1 MSDQQG
7 RDGFIEL
14 KMAKTET
21 IFECEKCGAQFPK
34 WIGRCSECGAWSSV
48 KETVP
53 ATPMARSA
61 SLAGNVIA
69 AKTVSFSDV
78 SSVSGARTPTGIN
91 EVDRVIGGGLI
102 MGEVILLCGEPGNG
116 KSTLAAQI
124 ANELGRTGAKTLY
137 VSGEESVEQVK
148 MRLDR
153 IGADL
158 TKINF
163 LGETDA
169 VVVAATILTE
179 RPGLAII
186 DSIQTMKTPGTDAG
200 SLGGVRSSAA
210 ILTDAAKKSGVP
222 TIVIGQVTKE
232 GGAAG
237 PKSLEHLVDVNL
249 SLEGDRESQF
259 RVLRAEKN
267 RFGSTEEVGVFVM
280 KEKGLKEVPNPSEL
294 FVRERSYLSGSAM
307 TATLEGS
314 RVMLV
319 EVQALV
325 HPSAYSAPVRRAS
338 GFDLNRL
345 QMIAAVLSS
354 RGGLNLGKAD
364 VHVNIVGG
372 IKLREPAADLA
383 VALAIYSAAKNRPLP
398 ADLCAFG
405 EVGLGGELRTVRGSD
420 RRITEALRFGL
431 KKIVSP
437 PDSRTIADAVSGL

>member
-1 MSDQQG
+1 M
-7 RDGFIEL
+7 
-14 KMAKTET
+14 
-21 IFECEKCGAQFPK
+21 
-34 WIGRCSECGAWSSV
+34 
-48 KETVP
+48 
-53 ATPMARSA
+53 
-61 SLAGNVIA
+61 
-69 AKTVSFSDV
+69 
-78 SSVSGARTPTGIN
+78 
-91 EVDRVIGGGLI
+91 IGGGLV

-158 TKINF
+158 SKINF

-169 VVVAATILTE
+169 VIVAATILTE

-210 ILTDAAKKSGVP
+210 ILTDAAIKSGVP
-222 TIVIGQVTKE
+222 TIIIGQVTKE
-232 GGAAG
+232 GAAAG

-294 FVRERSYLSGSAM
+294 FVRERSHLAGSAI
-307 TATLEGS
+307 TAALEGS

-345 QMIAAVLSS
+345 QMITAVLSS

-383 VALAIYSAAKNRPLP
+383 VALAIFSAAKNRPLP
-398 ADLCAFG
+398 SDLCAFG
-405 EVGLGGELRTVRGSD
+405 EIGLGGELRTVRGSD

>member
-1 MSDQQG
+1 MTK
-7 RDGFIEL
+7 I
-14 KMAKTET
+14 ET

-48 KETVP
+48 KAAIAAPV
-53 ATPMARSA
+53 ARSS
-61 SLAGNVIA
+61 SLVANAA

-78 SSVSGARTPTGIN
+78 SSASGARTPTGIN
-91 EVDRVIGGGLI
+91 EVDRVIGGGLV

-124 ANELGRTGAKTLY
+124 ANELGRTGAKSLY

-158 TKINF
+158 SKINF

-169 VVVAATILTE
+169 VVVAATILTH

-200 SLGGVRSSAA
+200 SLAGVRSSAA

-222 TIVIGQVTKE
+222 TIIIGQVTKD
-232 GGAAG
+232 GAAAG

-294 FVRERSYLSGSAM
+294 FVRERSYLAGSAM
-307 TATLEGS
+307 TAALEGS

-345 QMIAAVLSS
+345 QMITAVLSS
-354 RGGLNLGKAD
+354 RGGLNLGRAD

-383 VALAIYSAAKNRPLP
+383 VALAIYSAAKNRSLP
-398 ADLCAFG
+398 SDLCAFG

-437 PDSRTIADAVSGL
+437 PGSHTITDAINGL

>member
-1 MSDQQG
+1 MP
-7 RDGFIEL
+7 
-14 KMAKTET
+14 KPET
-21 IFECEKCGAQFPK
+21 IFSCEKCGAQFPK
-34 WIGRCSECGAWSSV
+34 WTGRCSECGAWSTIKEEMRKADPGRGASV
-48 KETVP
+48 P
-53 ATPMARSA
+53 
-61 SLAGNVIA
+61 LAA
-69 AKTVSFSDV
+69 AKTVSFTDV
-78 SSVSGARTPTGIN
+78 SSSGGQRMPTGIN

-102 MGEVILLCGEPGNG
+102 IGEVILLCGEPGNG

-124 ANELGRTGAKTLY
+124 ADSLGKTGAKSLY
-137 VSGEESVEQVK
+137 VSGEESAEQVK
-148 MRLDR
+148 LRLER

-158 TKINF
+158 SKINF

-169 VVVAATILTE
+169 ATVAATIQAE
-179 RPGLAII
+179 HPGLAII
-186 DSIQTMKTPGTDAG
+186 DSIQTMKTAGNDAG

-210 ILTDAAKKSGVP
+210 ILTEAAKRTGVP
-222 TIVIGQVTKE
+222 IIIIGQVTKE

-249 SLEGDRESQF
+249 SLEGDRESQY

-280 KEKGLKEVPNPSEL
+280 KEKGLKEVANPSEL
-294 FVRERSYLSGSAM
+294 FVRERSRLAGSAM
-307 TATLEGS
+307 TAALEGS

-325 HPSAYSAPVRRAS
+325 HPSSYSAPVRRAS

-345 QMIAAVLSS
+345 QMICAVLSS

-364 VHVNIVGG
+364 VHLNVAGG

-398 ADLCAFG
+398 SDLCAFG

-437 PDSRTIADAVSGL
+437 PDSRTISEALQSI

>member
-1 MSDQQG
+1 MP
-7 RDGFIEL
+7 
-14 KMAKTET
+14 KPET

-48 KETVP
+48 REEIKTEKATV
-53 ATPMARSA
+53 SA
-61 SLAGNVIA
+61 PIAGA
-69 AKTVSFSDV
+69 AKTVSFADV
-78 SSVSGARTPTGIN
+78 SSVSSERTPTGIN
-91 EVDRVIGGGLI
+91 EVDRVIGGGLVL
-102 MGEVILLCGEPGNG
+102 GEVILLCGEPGNG

-169 VVVAATILTE
+169 TRVAATITNE
-179 RPGLAII
+179 RPSLAII
-186 DSIQTMKTPGTDAG
+186 DSIQTMKTPGADAG
-200 SLGGVRSSAA
+200 SLAGVRSSAA

-222 TIVIGQVTKE
+222 TIIIGQVTKE
-232 GGAAG
+232 GSAAG

-294 FVRERSYLSGSAM
+294 FVRERSHLAGSAI
-307 TATLEGS
+307 TAALEGS

-325 HPSAYSAPVRRAS
+325 HPSSYSAPVRRAS

-345 QMIAAVLSS
+345 QMIVAVLSS

-364 VHVNIVGG
+364 VHINIVGG

-383 VALAIYSAAKNRPLP
+383 VAIAIYSAAKNKPLP
-398 ADLCAFG
+398 SDLCAFG

-437 PDSRTIADAVSGL
+437 PDSRTIADALKGLNF